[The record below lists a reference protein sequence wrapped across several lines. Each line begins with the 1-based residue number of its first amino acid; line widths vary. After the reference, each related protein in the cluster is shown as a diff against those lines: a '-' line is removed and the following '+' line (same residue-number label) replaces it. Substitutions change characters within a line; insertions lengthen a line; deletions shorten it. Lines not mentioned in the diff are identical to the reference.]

1 MKMNLADFFMS
12 RKRMFCMSK
21 VRSSLWSGRFS
32 VLGTIIGISLVLVF
46 QGAARGEGEKKEKLI
61 LSLQQLI
68 DMAIAESPEIRVS
81 QSETAAAST
90 DLEQAQAAYYPQIEV
105 TALVGPVNDAD
116 RPEVYNGRIH
126 DPSPD
131 GTFSNIGIFGRLDFT
146 ATQPLY
152 TFGKLANR
160 KEAASQGI
168 RVKELEI
175 PKKKSEIVLRVKQLY
190 YALVLAR
197 QGVSVADESND
208 FFEDARKRISRL
220 LDLGSPNVEESDLYM
235 VDAYH
240 ADSDRF
246 RAEAEKGKNVA
257 YVALKYLIN
266 LPPEK
271 DFDIP
276 TKDLPMIEETMGG
289 QEAFIKK
296 AFSKRPEFK
305 QLEAALEAQKSQ
317 VKAAQS
323 DRYPSFFA
331 ALEGS
336 LAGAPGREKFDNP
349 YISDEFNHSY
359 VGVVAGLKWFFDF
372 GILKARVDKAQA
384 EYSKLLYT
392 KSLAERN
399 IPIEVAKSYQEV
411 LQWKKTVAACEKA
424 ARASRKWVIV
434 AFSNFDM
441 GIGKAKNMFDAIEK
455 YGHNRGNYLEA
466 LYNYNVSLAQLEYA
480 IGTTAE

>member
-12 RKRMFCMSK
+12 RKRMFCLSK

-46 QGAARGEGEKKEKLI
+46 QGAAWGEGEKKEKLI

-305 QLEAALEAQKSQ
+305 QLEAALEAQKFQ
-317 VKAAQS
+317 VKAAQ
-323 DRYPSFFA
+323 
-331 ALEGS
+331 
-336 LAGAPGREKFDNP
+336 
-349 YISDEFNHSY
+349 
-359 VGVVAGLKWFFDF
+359 
-372 GILKARVDKAQA
+372 
-384 EYSKLLYT
+384 
-392 KSLAERN
+392 
-399 IPIEVAKSYQEV
+399 
-411 LQWKKTVAACEKA
+411 
-424 ARASRKWVIV
+424 
-434 AFSNFDM
+434 
-441 GIGKAKNMFDAIEK
+441 
-455 YGHNRGNYLEA
+455 
-466 LYNYNVSLAQLEYA
+466 A
-480 IGTTAE
+480 IGIHLFLPH